1 MILPFRFVL
10 MATLN
15 IIKSALPESVKTY
28 RDTAPLWTYSLDWKT
43 SKGLQVCFR
52 TMINARIE
60 FPSNSENSF
69 VLRDIFQAK
78 KNIMI
83 GNDKKVYAGKA
94 IIDFMLY
101 QLSQEGLINSDSCFL
116 LYPNHNPGGVNEVL
130 EDTVPALSYR
140 FGSYCI
146 KDSLVRWRTTL
157 NKSIARTNKEHH
169 KINFESEFNS
179 LCLDIKRKIRDKTV
193 IVLDDF
199 TTTGLSFDATKNLLE
214 KVEVDKVVLCAV
226 GKYTSPYAT
235 YSSHEIKKEFN
246 PFIEV
251 DKITSKDVIQVKKNV
266 LVNSA
271 SQSLIFEYFQRLA
284 KQ

>member
-1 MILPFRFVL
+1 MT
-10 MATLN
+10 TLHVT
-15 IIKSALPESVKTY
+15 KPYLQKEVKNY

-43 SKGLQVCFR
+43 PKGLQIAFR
-52 TMINARIE
+52 TLLNACIKL
-60 FPSNSENSF
+60 PNTDKTSF

-78 KNIMI
+78 KNILL
-83 GNDKKVYAGKA
+83 GNDRKVSAGKA
-94 IIDFMLY
+94 IMEFMLF

-146 KDSLVRWRTTL
+146 KDGLIRWKTTL

-169 KINFESEFNS
+169 KITFESEFNS
-179 LCLDIKRKIRDKTV
+179 LCLDAKRKIRDKTV

-214 KVEVDKVVLCAV
+214 KVDVDKVVLCAV
-226 GKYTSPYAT
+226 GKYTRPYAT
-235 YSSHEIKKEFN
+235 YSNYEIQKEFN
-246 PFIEV
+246 PFIES

-266 LVNSA
+266 LVNST
-271 SQSLIFEYFQRLA
+271 SQALIVEYFQRLA